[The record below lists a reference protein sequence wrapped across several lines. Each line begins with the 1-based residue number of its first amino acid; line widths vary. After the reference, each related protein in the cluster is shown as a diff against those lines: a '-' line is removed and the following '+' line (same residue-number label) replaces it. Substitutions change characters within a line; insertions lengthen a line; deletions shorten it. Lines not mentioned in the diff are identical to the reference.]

1 MKNGVA
7 YKNTCKRDGSGLVAY
22 KNTCKR
28 DGSGLVAYKNT
39 CKRDG
44 SKLLFLF
51 LIIQRTAI

>member
-22 KNTCKR
+22 KNTCK
-28 DGSGLVAYKNT
+28 
-39 CKRDG
+39 CDG